1 MSLFPDLK
9 PYIVDGPQLV
19 FLVSTSEFPTNPL
32 TPVALARDSGTNQ
45 FAPNTS
51 TYTTATLAAYT
62 QGAVS
67 ITRTPT
73 INSFNFNELAS
84 EPAIQR
90 YASEAVSVAF
100 QSPTV
105 FYTSFLQNVAGI
117 YAQTVDTGSEDLH
130 IFYGGNNTL
139 TTSLGIMLVGEKQE
153 SGKPYVHCVPN
164 ILITAELTAA
174 LEKGQIAQ
182 SNVTITA
189 LPSATRKAWWMQ
201 NTFVSA

>member
-1 MSLFPDLK
+1 MSFTDLK
-9 PYIVDGPQLV
+9 PYIIDGPQLV
-19 FLVSTSEFPTNPL
+19 FLVDTSDFPTSPL
-32 TPVALARDSGTNQ
+32 TIIELARDADTNQ
-45 FAPNTS
+45 WAPDTG
-51 TYTTATLAAYT
+51 TYASAVLAAYT
-62 QGAVS
+62 QGQVS

-90 YASEAVSVAF
+90 YASEAVAVAF
-100 QSPTV
+100 TSPTI
-105 FYTSFLQNVAGI
+105 FYTDFLENVAGM
-117 YAQTVDTGSEDLH
+117 YAQTVASGGDNVH

-139 TTSLGIMLVGEKQE
+139 TTTKGVMLVGEKQE

-164 ILITAELTAA
+164 ILITAELQAA

-182 SNVTITA
+182 SNITITA

-201 NTFVSA
+201 NTFD